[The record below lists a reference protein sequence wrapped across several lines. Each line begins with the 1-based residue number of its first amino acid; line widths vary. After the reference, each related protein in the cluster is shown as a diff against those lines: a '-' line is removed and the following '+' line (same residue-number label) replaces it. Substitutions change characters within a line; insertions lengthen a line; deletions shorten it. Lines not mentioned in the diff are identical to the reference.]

1 MALDWNKIWTTL
13 LIISALRILS
23 HLYSLLYC
31 FLNTTLHVHMLDNL
45 HTSESL
51 SKVAILGRALDRG
64 AASLNLA
71 FANALHARTLRFLA
85 L

>member
-1 MALDWNKIWTTL
+1 
-13 LIISALRILS
+13 
-23 HLYSLLYC
+23 
-31 FLNTTLHVHMLDNL
+31 MLDNL